1 MTEIPAVAA
10 DGRRDEEILAIAA
23 DVHRGVVSYSWWDL
37 FFTRSRVVF
46 SRTAAGLM
54 APRNPGWRGR
64 RLPPRLPSRAA
75 SDVVAAADPQYVF
88 AYPELTRV
96 LVKLRAWPASIVLV
110 EPRSGRRY
118 LFWGRR
124 VELRQ
129 IAAAAAA
136 IRASGAPLE
145 IEGE

>member
-46 SRTAAGLM
+46 SRTAAGLL
-54 APRNPGWRGR
+54 APRNPGWRTRWG
-64 RLPPRLPSRAA
+64 LQWPAP

-124 VELRQ
+124 IELRP
-129 IAAAAAA
+129 IAAVAAA

-145 IEGE
+145 IEGG